1 MRLPTSP
8 ARLIPATLAAA
19 AAAALLLAAGCVGP
33 QPRTAPVAPQPRVE
47 EPPPAPPTPS
57 GPAVV
62 GLLLPLSGSGA
73 KLGADFLDAAQL
85 ALFDVGGDAALEL
98 VPRDTGDSPEGAV
111 TAAHAAVDGGAQL
124 LLGPLFGRSTA
135 AVAPVAA
142 ARQVAVLSFSNDASV
157 ARPGVYVMGFRP
169 EEQVARVVDFAGRRR
184 LSRFAA
190 LAPDDAYGTLAVNAL
205 RQSVGRL
212 PGASLVGVERY
223 GTRQGQDPTPAMRRL
238 AALGG
243 RPVEADAAGG
253 AAGAPGAGAVPSPV
267 GFDTLLVAD
276 GGPRLRSVAA
286 SLAFFG
292 VDPTRTR
299 LLGTSRWQQDDPAVL
314 AEPAFQGAWLA
325 SWSPGAVD
333 GFTRRFRSAYGRT
346 PLPLAVLAYDATALA
361 ALLAKGG
368 SGFGPDQLTDPQGFT
383 GGSGLFRLRRDGLAE
398 HGLAVVEVRNGVTRI
413 VDPAPTS
420 FPGGLASSR

>member
-1 MRLPTSP
+1 
-8 ARLIPATLAAA
+8 
-19 AAAALLLAAGCVGP
+19 
-33 QPRTAPVAPQPRVE
+33 
-47 EPPPAPPTPS
+47 
-57 GPAVV
+57 VV

-85 ALFDVGGDAALEL
+85 ALFDVGADAALEL

-142 ARQVAVLSFSNDASV
+142 ARRVGVLSFSNDASV
-157 ARPGVYVMGFRP
+157 ARPGVYVLGFRP
-169 EEQVARVVDFAGRRR
+169 EEQVARVAQFAAKRG

-190 LAPDDAYGTLAVNAL
+190 LAPDDAYGALAVNSL
-205 RQSVGRL
+205 RQSVGRI
-212 PGASLVGVERY
+212 PGASVVGVERY
-223 GTRQGQDPTPAMRRL
+223 GSRQGQDSTPAMRRL

-243 RPVEADAAGG
+243 RPVEADAPVAEQPGGAPGGG
-253 AAGAPGAGAVPSPV
+253 AASAVPFA
-267 GFDTLLVAD
+267 FDTLLVAD

-292 VDPTRTR
+292 VNPSRTR

-314 AEPAFQGAWLA
+314 GEPAFQGAWLA
-325 SWSPGAVD
+325 TWSPGAVD

-361 ALLAKGG
+361 ALLAKGAG
-368 SGFGPDQLTDPQGFT
+368 GFGPDQLTDPQGFT

-420 FPGGLASSR
+420 FPGGFASR

>member
-1 MRLPTSP
+1 MLPLPTSP
-8 ARLIPATLAAA
+8 ARLIPAAL
-19 AAAALLLAAGCVGP
+19 AAAALLLVGCVGP
-33 QPRTAPVAPQPRVE
+33 QTRTVPTAPQPRVE
-47 EPPPAPPTPS
+47 APPPVPPPTPA

-85 ALFDVGGDAALEL
+85 ALFDVGADAALEL

-142 ARQVAVLSFSNDASV
+142 ARRVSVLSFSNDANV
-157 ARPGVYVMGFRP
+157 ARPGVYVLGFRP
-169 EEQVARVVDFAGRRR
+169 EEQVARVAEFAGRRG

-212 PGASLVGVERY
+212 PGASVVGVERY
-223 GTRQGQDPTPAMRRL
+223 GTRQGQDPTPAMRGL

-243 RPVEADAAGG
+243 RPVEADAPAAGSV
-253 AAGAPGAGAVPSPV
+253 GAPGAGAVPAPFA
-267 GFDTLLVAD
+267 FDGLLVPD

-292 VDPTRTR
+292 VNPARTR

-314 AEPAFQGAWLA
+314 GEPAFQGAWLA
-325 SWSPGAVD
+325 TWSPGAVD

-368 SGFGPDQLTDPQGFT
+368 GGFGPDQLTDPQGFT

-398 HGLAVVEVRNGVTRI
+398 HGLAVVEVRGGVTRL

-420 FPGGLASSR
+420 FPGGFAAR